1 MLLCGFF
8 VSVDELPVW
17 IAWTQWIMPLTYA
30 FRLFLA
36 EEFSSCLDFTVEE
49 QNGINCAVSIQNA
62 LGTTGDLS
70 AVYNETSVFRLYATG
85 VYTGRESI
93 LEYLGSFSGEEDPL
107 SAYWNACAV
116 SRLLEKQRVPLVFDI
131 FPLTFSSSRIFIH
144 SWIVLLSSPLMRLL
158 MGIAIFPWLK
168 CTRLRSMPTSFWTSL
183 RVHRISGMF
192 KANVSGSHTSQI

>member
-85 VYTGRESI
+85 VYTGREII

-107 SAYWNACAV
+107 SAYWNVCAV
-116 SRLLEKQRVPLVFDI
+116 
-131 FPLTFSSSRIFIH
+131 
-144 SWIVLLSSPLMRLL
+144 
-158 MGIAIFPWLK
+158 
-168 CTRLRSMPTSFWTSL
+168 
-183 RVHRISGMF
+183 
-192 KANVSGSHTSQI
+192 